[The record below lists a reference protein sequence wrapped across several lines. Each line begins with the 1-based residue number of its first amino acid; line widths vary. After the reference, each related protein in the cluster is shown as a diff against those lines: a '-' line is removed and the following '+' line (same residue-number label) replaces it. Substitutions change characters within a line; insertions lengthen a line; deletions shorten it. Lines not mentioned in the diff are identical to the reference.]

1 MSWRLVNAWF
11 SKQFGQVRLR
21 WGFGTL
27 KLGDQLRAR
36 FAQVFEFKDGLIW
49 RQRNYN
55 CFDPW

>member
-1 MSWRLVNAWF
+1 VNAWF